1 MSVPVSLRHV
11 RKTFVSNSG
20 SVNACGP
27 IDLEIQSSRSVSF
40 VGPSGCGKST
50 LLLMIAGLMSRSTGD
65 IVVNDR
71 IVDRPLT
78 DVGIVFQGHAL
89 VDWRTALD
97 NVLLQIE
104 LRKLRRRDYEE
115 KARILLNSVGLGD
128 FLHRYPYEL
137 SGGMQQRT
145 AFCRALIHEPSL
157 ILLDEPL
164 GALDAMTREVVRGD
178 LERLWMTTRPTM
190 ILVTHSIEEAVQLA
204 DDIIVITPRPGII
217 SRRIAVDLP
226 RPRGHEVRQSRVF
239 AELVTEIR
247 EIFMNYG
254 VL

>member
-1 MSVPVSLRHV
+1 MSVPVSLRQV
-11 RKTFVSNSG
+11 RKVFASKGGLVD
-20 SVNACGP
+20 ACGP
-27 IDLEIQSSRSVSF
+27 IDLNISPGRSVSF

-50 LLLMIAGLMSRSTGD
+50 LLLMIAGLLSRSAGE
-65 IVVNDR
+65 IAVADR
-71 IVDRPLT
+71 LIDGPLT

-89 VDWRTALD
+89 VDWRSALD

-104 LRKLRRRDYEE
+104 LRNLRRRDYEE

-178 LERLWMTTRPTM
+178 LERLWMTKRPTM

-204 DDIIVITPRPGII
+204 DDVVVITPRPGLI
-217 SRRIAVDLP
+217 SRRIPVDLP
-226 RPRGHEVRQSRVF
+226 RPRGHDVRQSPAF

-247 EIFMNYG
+247 GIFMNYG

>member
-1 MSVPVSLRHV
+1 MSVPVSLQQV
-11 RKTFVSNSG
+11 RKIFTSKSG
-20 SVNACGP
+20 PVDACGP
-27 IDLEIQSSRSVSF
+27 IDLDIRPGRSVAF

-50 LLLMIAGLMSRSTGD
+50 LLLMIAGLISRSAGR
-65 IVVNDR
+65 IEVNDR
-71 IVDRPLT
+71 VVKEPLT

-89 VDWRTALD
+89 VDWRNAID

-104 LRKLRRRDYEE
+104 LRSLRREDYEE
-115 KARILLNSVGLGD
+115 KARLLLNSVGLGN
-128 FLHRYPYEL
+128 FIHRYPYEL

-145 AFCRALIHEPSL
+145 AFCRALIHEPPL

-164 GALDAMTREVVRGD
+164 GALDTMTREVVRGD
-178 LERLWMTTRPTM
+178 LERLWMSKRPTM

-204 DDIIVITPRPGII
+204 DDVIVITPRPGIV
-217 SRRIAVDLP
+217 SRHIIVDLP

-239 AELVTEIR
+239 TDLVAEIR

>member
-1 MSVPVSLRHV
+1 MSVPVSLRQV
-11 RKTFVSNSG
+11 RKTFVSKG
-20 SVNACGP
+20 GPVDACGP
-27 IDLEIQSSRSVSF
+27 IDLNIQSGRSVAF

-50 LLLMIAGLMSRSTGD
+50 LLLMIAGLISRSAGD
-65 IVVNDR
+65 ITVGDQIING
-71 IVDRPLT
+71 PLT
-78 DVGIVFQGHAL
+78 DVGIVFQAHAL
-89 VDWRTALD
+89 VDWRTTLD

-104 LRKLRRRDYEE
+104 LRNLRRRDYEE
-115 KARILLNSVGLGD
+115 KARTLLHSVGLGE

-178 LERLWMTTRPTM
+178 LERLWMSKRPTM
-190 ILVTHSIEEAVQLA
+190 ILVTHSIDEAVQLA
-204 DDIIVITPRPGII
+204 DDVVVITPRPGVI
-217 SRRIAVDLP
+217 SRNIPVDLP
-226 RPRGHEVRQSRVF
+226 RPRNHDVRQSRSF
-239 AELVTEIR
+239 IELVAEIR
-247 EIFMNYG
+247 EIFMTYG